1 VVVVLAELGGLIRWI
16 LVGVGLEQLHAVIF
30 IGGGLTMLWTLGDA
44 KSAIVTAWLSVGEI
58 GAKLRPHENPSDSKE
73 VDEAC
78 PITKS

>member
-1 VVVVLAELGGLIRWI
+1 
-16 LVGVGLEQLHAVIF
+16 VGLEQLHAVIF
-30 IGGGLTMLWTLGDA
+30 IVQQGGGLTMLWTLGDA
-44 KSAIVTAWLSVGEI
+44 KSAILTAWLSVGEI